1 MVFPNSDYY
10 IVATK
15 AGYEDFKSP
24 TISVEKEIVKYDIQM
39 TPAKAAMLVQTGS
52 FIDEHMLIMLGIV
65 FMLTGLVFVRRKR
78 A

>member
-24 TISVEKEIVKYDIQM
+24 TISVEKEIVKYNIQM
-39 TPAKAAMLVQTGS
+39 APAKAGILVQTGS
-52 FIDEHMLIMLGIV
+52 FIDEHMLIAVGIV
-65 FMLTGLVFVRRKR
+65 FMLTGLIFVRKKR